1 MPRAA
6 AAAAAVLFAA
16 NRSALATRHGITHGT
31 ASICSAPAYLRS
43 SANMGCVMSTA
54 IAFLLCNHRCSV
66 ERLTAT
72 MAFFPPSPPSYAIE
86 TDADG
91 AASIH
96 FAHPEME
103 AAARHLH
110 TTITPTVRL
119 LETAR
124 RQQIVLLHF
133 ACPGARTTL
142 LWSHGNAMD
151 VGEMYFFFVQLAERL
166 RVNIA

>member
-1 MPRAA
+1 
-6 AAAAAVLFAA
+6 
-16 NRSALATRHGITHGT
+16 
-31 ASICSAPAYLRS
+31 
-43 SANMGCVMSTA
+43 MGCVMSTA

-86 TDADG
+86 TDADDT
-91 AASIH
+91 ASIH

-151 VGEMYFFFVQLAERL
+151 VGEMYFFFVELAARL
-166 RVNIA
+166 HTASRRDFTPARIVGTGGCRADPASATGARLACSEAVDEVCADVSELM